1 MAAPTPKPDYPVRPH
16 QISPEAPLAERLVPT
31 PEAIAA
37 MEERQQASALDRRR
51 DTRAEGIIARRVA
64 LSLGLVRYQGRPC
77 RYGHDGVR
85 YASSA
90 GCVTAGRQLLRDL
103 QRRLLVRKEELRRTV
118 DTSEALARTA
128 GECGGRVGPL
138 RDEPGEAI

>member
-85 YASSA
+85 YASST
-90 GCVTAGRQLLRDL
+90 GCVACIAASA
-103 QRRLLVRKEELRRTV
+103 LRRTGAV
-118 DTSEALARTA
+118 RPAPRARPAPAT
-128 GECGGRVGPL
+128 
-138 RDEPGEAI
+138 